1 MIEFF
6 QNRGV
11 GWFGF
16 FVLVQNP
23 FQGRPIAQFV
33 RPCFRGYAREGGL
46 FIYFNCASFFI
57 VNMQLH

>member
-1 MIEFF
+1 MVEFF

-23 FQGRPIAQFV
+23 FQSCPIAQFV
-33 RPCFRGYAREGGL
+33 RPCFRTYAREGSL
-46 FIYFNCASFFI
+46 FVYLNDARFF
-57 VNMQLH
+57 VGF